1 MRHVLRGRQ
10 ILFARQSAGKMLKR
24 FMLKKVPLKIGYYIS
39 GFVDG
44 EGSFNVSLRKKS
56 DYKNNW
62 QVVLSFNV
70 SQKDITLLNLIK
82 KTLDCGIIKQRKIDK
97 LYSLDITNPFDI
109 ANKVI
114 PFFDKFKLISKSKQ
128 KNYLIFK
135 KIVDLM
141 IKKEHLNEKGL
152 YKIMILR
159 EKLNI
164 GASRKRKYSINDV
177 FGKSSETI
185 CQNRNL
191 PTGITI

>member
-1 MRHVLRGRQ
+1 
-10 ILFARQSAGKMLKR
+10 MLEKI
-24 FMLKKVPLKIGYYIS
+24 PLKIGYYIS

-114 PFFDKFKLISKSKQ
+114 PFFDKFKLISVSKK

-159 EKLNI
+159 EELNI

-177 FGKSSETI
+177 FSKSSETI
-185 CQNRNL
+185 CQNRSRA
-191 PTGITI
+191 I